1 LVVEWLLSFS
11 FVSQSFFVTVVGLG
25 AEFAFMRASNLARC
39 SGLNR
44 ASNSAGIGTWPLLV
58 EVTVLSHKPVFTF
71 NGWNLFCA
79 QAAEENNNIAITVLF
94 IRSSGLI
101 SLYSFLA
108 QQCF

>member
-1 LVVEWLLSFS
+1 VP
-11 FVSQSFFVTVVGLG
+11 LG
-25 AEFAFMRASNLARC
+25 AEFAFIRASNLARC

-44 ASNSAGIGTWPLLV
+44 ASNSAGIGSWPVLV

-79 QAAEENNNIAITVLF
+79 HAAEENNNIASTVLL

-101 SLYSFLA
+101 NFYSVLA
-108 QQCF
+108 Q